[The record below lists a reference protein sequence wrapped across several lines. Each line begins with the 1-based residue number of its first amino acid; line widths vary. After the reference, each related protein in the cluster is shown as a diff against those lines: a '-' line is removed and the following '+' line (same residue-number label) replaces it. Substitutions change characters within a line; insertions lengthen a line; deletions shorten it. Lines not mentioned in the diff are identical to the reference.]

1 MNIKIKA
8 TGVTC
13 LVGDDYDRVYT
24 ALKNQLSEGNEQLFT
39 ERIPGHEYLQ
49 WELPGDGWVSLS
61 EGDPLMA
68 QEVRQELL
76 QRKMLIS
83 KRFGGNQEMAQKI
96 LSVPDDGYVYYKA
109 GTDGQLQIRLTAWG
123 YRYPERVG
131 GGDATGT
138 HAPHGKTEHV
148 CIRVMYNNN
157 PVPNEVLYLN
167 GFRRSTDP
175 SGVYDIGELPIG
187 YQFEVKVGNQQQKV
201 VVQAGQGD
209 IRLDV
214 TVHTTVEVDVTLDGK
229 PYVGATASL
238 SYMGHD
244 MQLTTGE
251 NGKATAQVPLDPNN
265 GVCSVSLGNDFQQQS
280 LQQPITVFSFNI
292 ESPKEE
298 VVEEPKEETVE
309 EPKEEIVEEP
319 KEEIVEEPKGEVVE
333 EPKEEVVEE
342 PKEEVVEEPEEEVV
356 EEPEEEVVEEPKEEV
371 IEKAPHNF
379 SWLWSIL
386 VALLLL
392 LMVVLTYILCFN
404 ILAV

>member
-1 MNIKIKA
+1 MNLKIKA

-24 ALKNQLSEGNEQLFT
+24 GLKKQLSEDEQLFT
-39 ERIPGHEYLQ
+39 ERTPGHEYLQ

-68 QEVRQELL
+68 QEVRQEL
-76 QRKMLIS
+76 QKRKMLIS
-83 KRFGGNQEMAQKI
+83 KRFGNNQDMAQRI

-123 YRYPERVG
+123 YRYPERVSG
-131 GGDATGT
+131 GNAIGI
-138 HAPHGKTEHV
+138 HAPNGKTEHV
-148 CIRVMYNNN
+148 CIHLMYDNK

-167 GFRRSTDP
+167 GFRRSTDS
-175 SGVYDIGELPIG
+175 SGVYDIGDLPIG
-187 YQFEVKVGNQQQKV
+187 YQFDVKVGNQQQKV

-214 TVHTTVEVDVTLDGK
+214 TIHTIVEVNATLDGQ
-229 PYVGATASL
+229 PYVGAIVSL
-238 SYMGHD
+238 SYMGRE

-298 VVEEPKEETVE
+298 VVEEPKEEVVE
-309 EPKEEIVEEP
+309 EPEEEIVEEP
-319 KEEIVEEPKGEVVE
+319 KEEIVEEPKEETVE
-333 EPKEEVVEE
+333 EPKEEIVEE

-356 EEPEEEVVEEPKEEV
+356 EEPKEEVVEEPKEKPER
-371 IEKAPHNF
+371 KSMNF
-379 SWLWSIL
+379 SWLWGIL
-386 VALLLL
+386 LALLIL
-392 LMVVLTYILCFN
+392 LMVVLTYILCLQF
-404 ILAV
+404 VSF